1 MERLGGIMT
10 NTYYNETDNCL
21 VRRYVI
27 NVNQTIEE
35 HGSEYEP
42 KILR

>member
-10 NTYYNETDNCL
+10 NTYYNET